1 MGNRKKSVQW
11 LKEIIVTILLILLS
25 ACCIILSIR
34 IEKLEQQIEEIKTDA
49 DKKLEIVWDDQV
61 ILGEKEQKNAEESSE
76 TEIAVEDDENT
87 KKVYLTFDD
96 GPSIYTEEILKILR
110 EYNVKATFFV
120 SGENAEK
127 YDGYLQKILDD
138 GHSLGIHTYNHV
150 YSEIY
155 ASLESFQN
163 DFKRTSECIKQQ
175 TGEEVKLYRFPGGS
189 GNTVVSYHDKMK
201 MMEWLKQEDI
211 VYFDWNVSSGDG
223 GSAVLSPETLAK
235 NCIEGVKAKDMAIVL
250 LHDAGDKKNTVEA
263 LPFII
268 EGINQL
274 GDTRLLPIDKETVT
288 VQHMSLEKDGVK

>member
-1 MGNRKKSVQW
+1 M
-11 LKEIIVTILLILLS
+11 
-25 ACCIILSIR
+25 
-34 IEKLEQQIEEIKTDA
+34 
-49 DKKLEIVWDDQV
+49 
-61 ILGEKEQKNAEESSE
+61 
-76 TEIAVEDDENT
+76 
-87 KKVYLTFDD
+87 
-96 GPSIYTEEILKILR
+96 KILR

-175 TGEEVKLYRFPGGS
+175 TGAEVKLYRFPGGS
-189 GNTVVSYHDKMK
+189 GNTVVSYHDKME

-274 GDTRLLPIDKETVT
+274 GNTRLLPIDKETVT

>member
-1 MGNRKKSVQW
+1 MGNRKKSVQR
-11 LKEIIVTILLILLS
+11 LKEIIVTMLLILLS
-25 ACCIILSIR
+25 AFCIILSIR
-34 IEKLEQQIEEIKTDA
+34 IEKLEQQIEEIRTDA
-49 DKKLEIVWDDQV
+49 DKKLEIVWDNPGTV
-61 ILGEKEQKNAEESSE
+61 AEEEQKNEELSSKEE
-76 TEIAVEDDENT
+76 TLVEKDENS

-155 ASLESFQN
+155 DSLESFQN
-163 DFKRTSECIKQQ
+163 DFKRTSECIKKQ

-189 GNTVVSYHDKMK
+189 GNAVVSYHDKMK
-201 MMEWLKQEDI
+201 MMEWLKQEGI

-223 GSAVLSPETLAK
+223 GSAVLSTETLVR

-263 LPFII
+263 LPSII
-268 EGINQL
+268 EGIKQL
-274 GDTRLLPIDKETVT
+274 EDTRLLPIDEETVT
-288 VQHMSLEKDGVK
+288 VQHMSLEKDGMK